1 MQFKRTLLASAL
13 ASAALLGLTACDGE
27 DGIAGAAGTAG
38 ADGLDG
44 AGQVIALARIG
55 RSNSQGFDVSGAEI
69 VDFHAGSDRIFTVNA
84 NSGTVDV
91 FNATDVTTLAA
102 PAQSIDVKQML
113 VDNGDAASTTV
124 VGNAN
129 SVSVNGNLVAVA
141 IEANPKTDNGWVL
154 FLNATTL
161 AYVDAVAV
169 GALPDMV
176 TFTPDG
182 SKAIVANEG
191 EPNEGYSI
199 DPEGSVSVINTS
211 TFAVTNIGF
220 SAFNAGGARN
230 GELPMTKMLVGGI
243 NASVAQSLEP
253 EYITVRADGAEA
265 YVSLQENNA
274 IAVINLSSNAIT
286 KIIGL
291 GFKNHALPGNELDA
305 SQRDGVNLR
314 NWPVMG
320 IYMPDSMTSFSYA
333 GRTYLLTANEGD
345 SREDWL
351 NPLADGTACTTSGY
365 YFDGGECK
373 DELELRNITDSD
385 FTAGTA
391 LAGLDT
397 DSTLG
402 RLRMSYHATKIMNG
416 GTTINTVY
424 AYGARSFSIWDA
436 ATGEQVFDSANDFE
450 RITAQRYGALF
461 NQDHNGTS
469 VTGDRRSNS
478 KGPEPEAIA
487 VGRINGHTYAFV
499 GLERMGGI
507 MVYDVSNPFAP
518 SFVQYINDRD
528 VTVAPDAA
536 AVAAGMDLGPE
547 SIRFVNAS
555 DSPNGKPLLIVGS
568 EVSGTTSVY
577 EVRITDLRE

>member
-1 MQFKRTLLASAL
+1 MTFERTLLASAL
-13 ASAALLGLTACDGE
+13 AAASLFALTACDG
-27 DGIAGAAGTAG
+27 DDGAAGV
-38 ADGLDG
+38 DG
-44 AGQVIALARIG
+44 AGQAISLERVG
-55 RSNSQGFDVSGAEI
+55 RSHSQGFNVAGAEI
-69 VDFHAGSDRIFTVNA
+69 VDFHAGSKRIFTVNA

-91 FNATDVTTLAA
+91 FNAADVTTLAA
-102 PAQSIDVKQML
+102 PTQTINVRQML
-113 VDNGDAASTTV
+113 VDNGDAASTAV
-124 VGNAN
+124 IGNAN
-129 SVSVNGNLVAVA
+129 SVSAKGNLVAVA

-191 EPNEGYSI
+191 EPDEGYSI
-199 DPEGSVSVINTS
+199 DPEGSISVINTG
-211 TFAVTNIGF
+211 TFAVTHIGF

-230 GELPMTKMLVGGI
+230 SELPMTKMLIGGI
-243 NASVAQSLEP
+243 NATVAQSLEP

-274 IAVINLSSNAIT
+274 VAVVNLASNAIT

-320 IYMPDSMTSFSYA
+320 IYMPDSVASFSYA
-333 GRTYLLTANEGD
+333 GRTYLVTANEGD

-351 NPLADGTACTTSGY
+351 NPLADGTACTSSGY

-373 DELELRNITDSD
+373 DELELRNLGDSD
-385 FTAGTA
+385 FTAGAA
-391 LAGLDT
+391 LTGLDT

-416 GTTINTVY
+416 GTSINTVY

-436 ATGEQVFDSANDFE
+436 ASGEQVFDSANDFE

-461 NQDHNGTS
+461 NQDHNGS
-469 VTGDRRSNS
+469 LTGDRRSNS

-518 SFVQYINDRD
+518 AFVQYVNDRD
-528 VTVAPDAA
+528 ATRAPDAA
-536 AVAAGMDLGPE
+536 AVAAGTDLGPE
-547 SIRFVNAS
+547 SIRFVSAA
-555 DSPNGKPLLIVGS
+555 DSPNGKPLLVVGS

-577 EVRITDLRE
+577 EVRITDLRD